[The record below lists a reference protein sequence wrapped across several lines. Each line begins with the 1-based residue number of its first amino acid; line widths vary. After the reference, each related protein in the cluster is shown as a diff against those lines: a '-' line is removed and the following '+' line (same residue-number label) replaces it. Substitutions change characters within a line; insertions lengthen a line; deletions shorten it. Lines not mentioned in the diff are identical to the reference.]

1 MNSEVSQLA
10 AQGLRLIAQAE
21 RHPDAPVNMGLT
33 EEERSKR
40 NPIYEQLGD
49 PSVVVVGKSSDRRIA
64 PINMGKGRVREQ
76 KRVRKLLR
84 LVAYTSPI
92 NIAVWEEC
100 FWRWSALS
108 EFVVPNPL
116 ASIAA
121 FDEIYLSKQEQS
133 LLMEVRIIDFIRGNL
148 C

>member
-1 MNSEVSQLA
+1 MTWQ
-10 AQGLRLIAQAE
+10 
-21 RHPDAPVNMGLT
+21 
-33 EEERSKR
+33 
-40 NPIYEQLGD
+40 
-49 PSVVVVGKSSDRRIA
+49 
-64 PINMGKGRVREQ
+64 KGRVREQ

-100 FWRWSALS
+100 FWRWNALS

-121 FDEIYLSKQEQS
+121 FDEIYLSKQEQN
-133 LLMEVRIIDFIRGNL
+133 LLLEVRVIALTLTNL
-148 C
+148 Y

>member
-21 RHPDAPVNMGLT
+21 RHPDAPINMGLT

-49 PSVVVVGKSSDRRIA
+49 PSVVVVGKPTPCRSATLS
-64 PINMGKGRVREQ
+64 NMEKGRVREQ

-100 FWRWSALS
+100 FLRWRALS

-121 FDEIYLSKQEQS
+121 FDEIYLSKHEQN
-133 LLMEVRIIDFIRGNL
+133 LLLEVRSDTLI
-148 C
+148 

>member
-49 PSVVVVGKSSDRRIA
+49 PSVIIVGKLTSNRNAVSTD
-64 PINMGKGRVREQ
+64 MGIGRVREQ

-100 FWRWSALS
+100 FWRWSSLS

-121 FDEIYLSKQEQS
+121 FDEIYLSKQEQN
-133 LLMEVRIIDFIRGNL
+133 LLLEVRSVALTQGN
-148 C
+148 

>member
-49 PSVVVVGKSSDRRIA
+49 PSVVVVGKPTPSRNAALS
-64 PINMGKGRVREQ
+64 NVGKGRVREQ

-121 FDEIYLSKQEQS
+121 FDEIYLSKQEQN
-133 LLMEVRIIDFIRGNL
+133 LLLEVGPLLWF
-148 C
+148 